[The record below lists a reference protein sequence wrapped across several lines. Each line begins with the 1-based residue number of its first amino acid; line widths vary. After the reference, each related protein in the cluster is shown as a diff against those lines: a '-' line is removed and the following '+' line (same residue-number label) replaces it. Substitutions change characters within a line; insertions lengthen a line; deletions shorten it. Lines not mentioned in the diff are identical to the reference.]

1 MPAPLFTADVAAA
14 RNPAGWTRP
23 PQLLALYEVDPIRR
37 RDVLVY
43 RVGESITPV
52 AATNANER
60 SPVLSPDGKWIAYVS
75 DASGR
80 DEVYIK
86 ALDGSTEPLQ
96 LTSGGA
102 VEPVWTREG
111 LFYREG
117 DRMMLSAIQSGAPG
131 AIREIFEGQFERDPG
146 ANAAAYDVDSRGN
159 FIMLKSALM
168 PRELRVVQN
177 WTTELVSYFRK
188 P

>member
-1 MPAPLFTADVAAA
+1 M
-14 RNPAGWTRP
+14 
-23 PQLLALYEVDPIRR
+23 
-37 RDVLVY
+37 
-43 RVGESITPV
+43 
-52 AATNANER
+52 
-60 SPVLSPDGKWIAYVS
+60 LSPDGKGIAYVS

-86 ALDGSTEPLQ
+86 VLDGSNEPLQ
-96 LTSGGA
+96 ITNRGA
-102 VEPVWTREG
+102 TEPVWTREG

-117 DRMMLSAIQSGAPG
+117 DRMMLTVLQSGSPG
-131 AIREIFEGQFERDPG
+131 ALREIFEGFFERDPG
-146 ANAAAYDVDSRGN
+146 ANAAAYDVDTDGN

-177 WTTELVSYFRK
+177 WGTELVNQLGQ